1 MQKIKIMI
9 ASRPKMISD
18 IIRNIIEHQL
28 DMTIVGEVVDPIS
41 LLYTIR
47 EKSIDVVIMTP
58 IKVNGEPKICSH
70 LLANFP
76 SLIIVALAD
85 NNETAYLYRTG
96 APKLCIEDP
105 SGQSLII
112 AIREVLLSIKG

>member
-47 EKSIDVVIMTP
+47 EKSVDVVIMTP

>member
-1 MQKIKIMI
+1 MRKIKIML

-18 IIRNIIEHQL
+18 VIRNIIEHQL
-28 DMTIVGEVVDPIS
+28 DMTIVGEVIDPIS
-41 LLYTIR
+41 LLYTIT
-47 EKSIDVVIMTP
+47 ETSVDVVIMTP

-70 LLANFP
+70 LLAKLP

-85 NNETAYLYRTG
+85 NSESAYLYRSG
-96 APKLCIEDP
+96 VPKLCIEDP

-112 AIREVLLSIKG
+112 AIREALLAIAG